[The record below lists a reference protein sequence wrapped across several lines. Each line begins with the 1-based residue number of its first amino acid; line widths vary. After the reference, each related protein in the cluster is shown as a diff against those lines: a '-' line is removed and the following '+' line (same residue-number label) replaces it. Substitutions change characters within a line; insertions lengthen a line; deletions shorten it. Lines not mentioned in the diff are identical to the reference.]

1 MTATPDTTVPQ
12 RRLQLWQPEGR
23 ETGETVPAGPEHA
36 GEGYVVEMS
45 AQVAERDLVA
55 LAHAASRHGIA
66 RRLFQGNEA
75 LDGETWYDRLPRI
88 TGMYID
94 VTTRGATQRL
104 RCPGKDGKRD
114 EAWRSENTRP
124 DRIVVGALVRDHRG
138 ARRTLR
144 IETDFAVASETR
156 TDPSAAGI
164 RVTRETSLDADGL
177 ETLVRHALRPPRPRP
192 GGGDRMF
199 GGTPFDKQ
207 ARAAAADLIER
218 ASAPRDGNGRTA
230 RATRNVGNY

>member
-1 MTATPDTTVPQ
+1 MTATPETTEPR
-12 RRLQLWQPEGR
+12 RRLRLWQPNGR
-23 ETGETVPAGPEHA
+23 DTGESVPAGPEHA

-75 LDGETWYDRLPRI
+75 LDGETRHDRIPRI

-94 VTTRGATQRL
+94 VTTRGATERL

-138 ARRTLR
+138 ARRTLWL
-144 IETDFAVASETR
+144 ETDFAVGAETR

-164 RVTRETSLDADGL
+164 RVSRETSLDAESL
-177 ETLVRHALRPPRPRP
+177 ETLIRQALGPPRPRP

-199 GGTPFDKQ
+199 GRTAFDNR

-218 ASAPRDGNGRTA
+218 ASAQRDGNGLTA
-230 RATRNVGNY
+230 ASPQT